1 MRHLIKIAALVFA
14 LFSLASCSRTPGSSY
29 SDDEVPAPASF
40 EGGFGIYIKTFRV
53 NPSHGHP
60 YYTYKLDGIYK
71 DFTIRMLSDEK
82 IYRVDYVVELDYNY
96 DGDVRDRHVLKV
108 ATDWLTPS
116 QSIITVNSQKMG
128 MDDFIIEGTGV
139 PVKSFHNGAVTVQI
153 LTTSGNT
160 YRKTIYNVPI
170 QIYY

>member
-1 MRHLIKIAALVFA
+1 MRHLVKIVALVYT
-14 LFSLASCSRTPGSSY
+14 LFSLASCSRTPGSSH
-29 SDDEVPAPASF
+29 DEISPAMF
-40 EGGFGIYIKTFRV
+40 EGGFGIYVRGYEV
-53 NPSHGHP
+53 NPRYRQT
-60 YYTYKLDGIYK
+60 YYRYKIDGIYK
-71 DFTIRMLSDEK
+71 DYTIRMLNNEK
-82 IYRVDYVVELDYNY
+82 VYRVDYIVELDYNY

-116 QSIITVNSQKMG
+116 QSIITVNSQKMA

-170 QIYY
+170 QIY

>member
-1 MRHLIKIAALVFA
+1 MRHLIKIAALVYA
-14 LFSLASCSRTPGSSY
+14 LFSLTSCSRAPGSNN
-29 SDDEVPAPASF
+29 DEISPATF
-40 EGGFGIYIKTFRV
+40 EGGFGIYVKGYEV
-53 NPSHGHP
+53 NPRYGQT
-60 YYTYKLDGIYK
+60 YYRYKIDGIYK
-71 DFTIRMLSDEK
+71 DYTIRMLNNEK
-82 IYRVDYVVELDYNY
+82 VYRVDYVVELDYNY

-116 QSIITVNSQKMG
+116 QSIITVNSQKMA

>member
-1 MRHLIKIAALVFA
+1 MRHLIKIAALIYA
-14 LFSLASCSRTPGSSY
+14 LFSLASCSRTPGSSH
-29 SDDEVPAPASF
+29 DEEISPATF
-40 EGGFGIYIKTFRV
+40 EGGFGIYVRGYEV
-53 NPSHGHP
+53 NPRYGQT
-60 YYTYKLDGIYK
+60 YYRYKIDGIYK
-71 DFTIRMLSDEK
+71 DYTIRMLSDEK
-82 IYRVDYVVELDYNY
+82 VYRVDYIVELDYTYVGGYQQNHAM
-96 DGDVRDRHVLKV
+96 RV

-128 MDDFIIEGTGV
+128 MDDFIVDGSGL

>member
-1 MRHLIKIAALVFA
+1 MRHLVKIVALIYA
-14 LFSLASCSRTPGSSY
+14 LFNLASCSRTPGSSH
-29 SDDEVPAPASF
+29 DEISPATF
-40 EGGFGIYIKTFRV
+40 EGGFGIYVKGYEV
-53 NPSHGHP
+53 NPRYGQT
-60 YYTYKLDGIYK
+60 YYRYKIDGIYK
-71 DFTIRMLSDEK
+71 DYTIRMLNSEK
-82 IYRVDYVVELDYNY
+82 VYRVDYVVELDYNY

-116 QSIITVNSQKMG
+116 QSIITVNSQKMA

>member
-1 MRHLIKIAALVFA
+1 MRHLVKIAALIYA
-14 LFSLASCSRTPGSSY
+14 LFSLTSCSRTPGSSH
-29 SDDEVPAPASF
+29 DEDISPATF
-40 EGGFGIYIKTFRV
+40 EGGFGIYVRGYEV
-53 NPSHGHP
+53 NPRYGQT
-60 YYTYKLDGIYK
+60 YYRYKIDGIYK
-71 DFTIRMLSDEK
+71 DYTIRMLSDEK
-82 IYRVDYVVELDYNY
+82 VYRVDYVVELDYNY

-116 QSIITVNSQKMG
+116 QSIITVNSQKMA